1 MNTPGYPARL
11 QIIFTSP
18 ENAWIVAAVG
28 GKGALVPIPVADAKK
43 YIAADQADQ
52 LKPPASADWAAPA
65 APEACGCHKK
75 AGAGPNRPGRI
86 AVAAVGMMVGEPL
99 FAVAEGGEDRVACC
113 GEECAGEIQ
122 AGQPQSVRFD
132 RYAVSEDGGYELRDS
147 VEDPLPQ
154 KLQDIF
160 TSRGP
165 ACLPWVRIQRDP
177 NRFRACLERARN
189 IGPIDDSAAVF
200 KLVGPYLEKQD
211 QEVFLAIL
219 LDSQL
224 QVRGVSEIA
233 RGSRDR
239 TTVSIPDT
247 LRVAL
252 VDGATSM
259 IVVHNHP
266 SGQVKPSEA
275 DRQLTQALKE
285 ASKKVGIDLLDHVI
299 IGDRKYYSFAKS
311 DEKALNS

>member
-43 YIAADQADQ
+43 FIAADQADE
-52 LKPPASADWAAPA
+52 LKPPASADWSK
-65 APEACGCHKK
+65 PESCGCHKPP
-75 AGAGPNRPGRI
+75 ANRPGRI

-99 FAVAEGGEDRVACC
+99 LAVSEGAENRVACC

-147 VEDPLPQ
+147 VEEPLPQ
-154 KLQDIF
+154 KLQDLF

-177 NRFRACLERARN
+177 NRFRACLERARK
-189 IGPIDDSAAVF
+189 IGPIDDSEAVF

-211 QEVFLAIL
+211 QEVFLAVL

-252 VDGATSM
+252 VDGATAM

-266 SGQVKPSEA
+266 SGQVRPSEA
-275 DRQLTQALKE
+275 DEQLTRALRE
-285 ASKKVGIDLLDHVI
+285 ACKKVGIDLLDHVI

-311 DEKALNS
+311 NEKVFKD